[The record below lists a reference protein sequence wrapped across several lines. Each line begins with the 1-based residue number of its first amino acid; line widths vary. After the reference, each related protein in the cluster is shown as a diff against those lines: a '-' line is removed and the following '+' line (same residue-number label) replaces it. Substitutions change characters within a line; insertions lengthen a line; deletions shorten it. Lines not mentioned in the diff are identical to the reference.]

1 MFKDR
6 IVDLFFP
13 ENDLASSAVRCA
25 PSAVV
30 CIHRLHAL
38 YKPYI
43 YMYILYISFCLF
55 YFTFSKIELMIMFP
69 ENDLAS
75 SAVRCAPSAVVCIHR
90 LHAL

>member
-1 MFKDR
+1 MTCISLLVEGYPLNPEFILHFLCFKAD
-6 IVDLFFP
+6 IFP

-43 YMYILYISFCLF
+43 YISIYVYIIYLSVSFILY
-55 YFTFSKIELMIMFP
+55 
-69 ENDLAS
+69 
-75 SAVRCAPSAVVCIHR
+75 VQR
-90 LHAL
+90 